1 MRHSDCFA
9 DEIAIDFPSAG
20 HFVARVRRA
29 FLAGDAAAC
38 ASGSPGD
45 DFDGPITRR
54 LCLSSEEAER
64 GTIVPLEVLLRETCE
79 RCGGRG
85 EIWAEPCADCDG
97 AGDAVVPRWV
107 SVSVPPRVTDG
118 TRLHFRITAP
128 REAAVRVQVC
138 VAITT

>member
-1 MRHSDCFA
+1 MESNCFA

-29 FLAGDAAAC
+29 FLAGDAD
-38 ASGSPGD
+38 GRTRGTPGGD
-45 DFDGPITRR
+45 PEGPITRQ
-54 LCLSSEEAER
+54 LCLSSKEAER
-64 GTIVPLEVLLRETCE
+64 GTTVPLEVLLRETCE

-85 EIWAEPCADCDG
+85 EIWTEPCADCGG

-107 SVSVPPRVTDG
+107 SVPVPPHVTDG
-118 TRLHFRITAP
+118 TRLHFRISAP
-128 REAAVRVQVC
+128 REAAVRVQVH